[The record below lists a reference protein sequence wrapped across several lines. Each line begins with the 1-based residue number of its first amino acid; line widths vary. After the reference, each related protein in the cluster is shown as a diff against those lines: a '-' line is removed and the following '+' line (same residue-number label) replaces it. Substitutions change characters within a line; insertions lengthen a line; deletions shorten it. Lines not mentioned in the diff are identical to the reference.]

1 MLSKPIQHT
10 QQEKSNH
17 IHGVVRKARLP
28 MVRQDNTNRMDT
40 LESHITHQP
49 CPSCNS
55 SDALTINKDGST
67 KCFSCGDFTPAK
79 GGAVKPANT
88 NGFIKGKVV
97 PIPTRGIHED
107 TCKRYNYEIGQING
121 KPCHVANYYDLNKN
135 LVFQKYR
142 FENKDFSAKGT
153 PNFFMG
159 QHLFPN
165 GGKMVCI
172 TEGEIDCLTMSQV
185 QGNKWACVS
194 LPSGAQSAKTIFK
207 RQLEWLNQFES
218 VILMFDEDEV
228 GRQAVQEVC
237 HILPAGKAKIARLP
251 LKDAN
256 EMLLASRG
264 DELLRA
270 FWEAKPWKPD
280 DIIDGAE
287 LYERLTTPKNFESI
301 PYPFLGLNELTH
313 GIRKGEIVTF
323 CAGSGIGKSH
333 VCKVIAHHILKT
345 TDSRMGYIALEES
358 MERTAN
364 GIIGLEMGELLHINP
379 PTDTPQYKE
388 AFDNTVGSG
397 RMFLY
402 DHWGSLDSDNLIG
415 HLRYMAKAMDVTHI
429 VLDHLSIVVSG
440 MGDGDERRL
449 IDNTMT
455 KLRALVEETKLGL
468 ILVSHLKRPEG
479 KGHEEGATTSLAQL
493 RGSAG
498 IAQLS
503 DMVIGLER
511 NQQDTDNKHRTC
523 LRVLKNRFSGDTG
536 IACNLIYDSN
546 TGLMTEETYV
556 PDGENPF

>member
-1 MLSKPIQHT
+1 
-10 QQEKSNH
+10 
-17 IHGVVRKARLP
+17 
-28 MVRQDNTNRMDT
+28 
-40 LESHITHQP
+40 
-49 CPSCNS
+49 
-55 SDALTINKDGST
+55 
-67 KCFSCGDFTPAK
+67 
-79 GGAVKPANT
+79 
-88 NGFIKGKVV
+88 
-97 PIPTRGIHED
+97 
-107 TCKRYNYEIGQING
+107 
-121 KPCHVANYYDLNKN
+121 
-135 LVFQKYR
+135 
-142 FENKDFSAKGT
+142 
-153 PNFFMG
+153 
-159 QHLFPN
+159 
-165 GGKMVCI
+165 
-172 TEGEIDCLTMSQV
+172 
-185 QGNKWACVS
+185 
-194 LPSGAQSAKTIFK
+194 
-207 RQLEWLNQFES
+207 
-218 VILMFDEDEV
+218 
-228 GRQAVQEVC
+228 
-237 HILPAGKAKIARLP
+237 
-251 LKDAN
+251 
-256 EMLLASRG
+256 MLLASRG

-440 MGDGDERRL
+440 MGDGERRM

-511 NQQDTDNKHRTC
+511 NQQDTDNK
-523 LRVLKNRFSGDTG
+523 
-536 IACNLIYDSN
+536 N
-546 TGLMTEETYV
+546 TEPVFEY
-556 PDGENPF
+556 